1 MNHYFVYHNEKRMK
15 ATIQETG
22 LLRGVTNNLV
32 DGTEGGMAWVI
43 SGADSGSRSKKY
55 YLSSYFIITKEL
67 PSSWPYPEFENVIE
81 GNSLAGMILVPSID
95 ITEEPWLPVLNKDTN
110 NFLGFQRISSTIAI
124 KGLQRLVKLRA
135 IALKY

>member
-1 MNHYFVYHNEKRMK
+1 MK

-22 LLRGVTNNLV
+22 SLRGVTNNLV

-81 GNSLAGMILVPSID
+81 GNSSAGMILVPSID

>member
-1 MNHYFVYHNEKRMK
+1 MK

-81 GNSLAGMILVPSID
+81 GNSSAGMILVPSID